1 MIYKKLR
8 QIRSGGRTRT
18 SGLRVMSPTSYQL
31 LYPAMLDYKGRN
43 IFLECK
49 TYFKKY
55 VQKKMFG
62 SESLCRKSPSEILVT
77 CKISEGDFLQIYV
90 LQIYVLQISYPYIF
104 INSFIPAMSVL
115 AKDFCSPVVRFLS
128 WMEPA
133 SASLPPLMERNGMDF
148 FSA

>member
-1 MIYKKLR
+1 MLNVR
-8 QIRSGGRTRT
+8 VSSGGRTRT

-55 VQKKMFG
+55 VQKMFG
-62 SESLCRKSPSEILVT
+62 SESLCRKSPYEILVT
-77 CKISEGDFLQIYV
+77 CKISEGDF

-128 WMEPA
+128 WMVPA
-133 SASLPPLMERNGMDF
+133 SASLPPLMERYGMDF

>member
-1 MIYKKLR
+1 MIRKKLR

-43 IFLECK
+43 IFLKCK
-49 TYFKKY
+49 TYF
-55 VQKKMFG
+55 KKMFG

-77 CKISEGDFLQIYV
+77 CKISEGYF

-104 INSFIPAMSVL
+104 INTFIPAMSVL

-128 WMEPA
+128 WMTPA
-133 SASLPPLMERNGMDF
+133 STSLPPLMERNGMDF

>member
-1 MIYKKLR
+1 MLNVR
-8 QIRSGGRTRT
+8 VSSGGRTRT

-55 VQKKMFG
+55 VQKMFG

-90 LQIYVLQISYPYIF
+90 LQISYPYIF
-104 INSFIPAMSVL
+104 IKTFIPAMSVL

-128 WMEPA
+128 WMTPA
-133 SASLPPLMERNGMDF
+133 STSLPPLMERNGMDF

>member
-1 MIYKKLR
+1 
-8 QIRSGGRTRT
+8 
-18 SGLRVMSPTSYQL
+18 MSPTSYQL

-43 IFLECK
+43 IFLKCKIIFK
-49 TYFKKY
+49 TYKSRIIY
-55 VQKKMFG
+55 ADDIL
-62 SESLCRKSPSEILVT
+62 ESAIIKRKSPSEILPVT
-77 CKISEGDFLQIYV
+77 KISEGDFRLTN
-90 LQIYVLQISYPYIF
+90 YIF

-128 WMEPA
+128 WMVPA